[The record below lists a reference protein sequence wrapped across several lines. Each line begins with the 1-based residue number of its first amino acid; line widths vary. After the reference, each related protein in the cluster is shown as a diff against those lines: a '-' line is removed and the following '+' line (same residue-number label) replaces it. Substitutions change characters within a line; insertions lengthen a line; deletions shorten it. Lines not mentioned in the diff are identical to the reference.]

1 MNVPGRGHAK
11 NFIRDFKGF
20 ARDEEVAEI
29 PKAVVEMTHS
39 FTLGV
44 GGDDIEDGEVGP
56 EELTGEELWIWTR
69 NEVKKSH

>member
-29 PKAVVEMTHS
+29 PKAVV
-39 FTLGV
+39 
-44 GGDDIEDGEVGP
+44 
-56 EELTGEELWIWTR
+56 R
-69 NEVKKSH
+69 

>member
-44 GGDDIEDGEVGP
+44 GRMTLRTERWV
-56 EELTGEELWIWTR
+56 L
-69 NEVKKSH
+69 SS